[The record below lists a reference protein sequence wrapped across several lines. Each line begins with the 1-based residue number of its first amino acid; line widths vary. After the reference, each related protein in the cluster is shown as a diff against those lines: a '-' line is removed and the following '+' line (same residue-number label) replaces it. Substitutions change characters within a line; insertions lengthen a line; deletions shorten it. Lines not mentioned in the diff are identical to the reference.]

1 MSYFSGKKIWIT
13 GASSGIG
20 EQLVYELAKQNAT
33 LIISSRRKE
42 ELERVRA
49 NTNQPN
55 QIYVMPFDQGDM
67 NSIDQAVKE
76 VEVKFGAID
85 FLFNNGGIS
94 QRAEALKTSEEVE
107 RKIFEVN
114 YFGNVRLAKQ
124 VVTKMIEQRHGH
136 LIITSSFAGKWGF
149 KERSTYAA
157 AKHALHGYYESM
169 RMEIEQ
175 HGIFITLVTPGF
187 IATEISKSALDE
199 NGTGTGK
206 MDLNQSKGLPADE
219 CARRILKGVTAKKFE
234 FGVGGNEML
243 GLAIHR
249 LFPRLFDKILRRQSS
264 R

>member
-94 QRAEALKTSEEVE
+94 QRAEAFEKTSEES
-107 RKIFEVN
+107 R
-114 YFGNVRLAKQ
+114 
-124 VVTKMIEQRHGH
+124 
-136 LIITSSFAGKWGF
+136 
-149 KERSTYAA
+149 
-157 AKHALHGYYESM
+157 
-169 RMEIEQ
+169 
-175 HGIFITLVTPGF
+175 
-187 IATEISKSALDE
+187 
-199 NGTGTGK
+199 
-206 MDLNQSKGLPADE
+206 
-219 CARRILKGVTAKKFE
+219 AKK
-234 FGVGGNEML
+234 N
-243 GLAIHR
+243 I
-249 LFPRLFDKILRRQSS
+249 
-264 R
+264 